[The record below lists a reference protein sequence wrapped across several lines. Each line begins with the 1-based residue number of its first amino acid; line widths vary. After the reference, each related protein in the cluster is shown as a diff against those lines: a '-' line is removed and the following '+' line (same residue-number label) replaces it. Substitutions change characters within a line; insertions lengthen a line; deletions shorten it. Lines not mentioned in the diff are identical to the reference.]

1 MKSLK
6 RQQGFTLVELLVV
19 IAVIGI
25 LIGMLL
31 PAVQQVREAARRT
44 ACLNNIRQMGLA
56 LHNYESA
63 MGKFPAGWNTDD
75 EMVYISEPG
84 WGWSATILPFIEQ
97 QNLYDQIDLDIAID
111 DPIHEQFIQT
121 PIEVY
126 MCPSD
131 PAEELVN
138 LDVHIEHG
146 HPGPMNYRH
155 DWGEGGGH
163 NHDTLWVGRSNY
175 SGVFGNTEIEL
186 SPENGNGS
194 FFANSEIEFRDYT
207 DGLSNTM
214 IVGERRNDLGTISWV
229 GLVPEVDEP
238 ASRIVGSADHAP
250 NDPDSHFEDFR
261 SYHPGGINVVLAD
274 GSGHFV
280 RETIDEEVF
289 QALAS
294 RADGEIVSIG
304 DQ

>member
-1 MKSLK
+1 MKSL
-6 RQQGFTLVELLVV
+6 RRRHGFTLVELLVV
-19 IAVIGI
+19 IAIIGI

-44 ACLNNIRQMGLA
+44 ACLNNIRQIGLA

-63 MGKFPAGWNTDD
+63 FGKFPAGWNTND
-75 EMVYISEPG
+75 ETAYIEEPG
-84 WGWSATILPFIEQ
+84 WGWSAKILPFVEQ
-97 QNLYDQIDLDIAID
+97 QNLFDQIDFDIAID
-111 DPIHEQFIQT
+111 DPIHEQLVQSR
-121 PIEVY
+121 IEIY

-131 PAEELVN
+131 PARELVN

-146 HPGPMNYRH
+146 HPHPYQ
-155 DWGEGGGH
+155 GGGH
-163 NHDTLWVGRSNY
+163 NHDELWVGRSNY

-194 FFANSEIEFRDYT
+194 FFANSKIEFRDYT

-214 IVGERRNDLGTISWV
+214 IVGERRNDVGTISWV

-250 NDPDSHFEDFR
+250 NDPDGHFEDFR
-261 SYHPGGINVVLAD
+261 SYHAGGINVALAD

-280 RETIDEEVF
+280 RETIDEVVF